1 MKGHFEARNLRQLN
15 SQYLLRIR
23 YVHTVLAYME
33 IRMNGNVLYHQVY
46 GYYNKE
52 KIT

>member
-1 MKGHFEARNLRQLN
+1 MDRVNERTYFEARNLRQLN

-33 IRMNGNVLYHQVY
+33 ILV
-46 GYYNKE
+46 
-52 KIT
+52 